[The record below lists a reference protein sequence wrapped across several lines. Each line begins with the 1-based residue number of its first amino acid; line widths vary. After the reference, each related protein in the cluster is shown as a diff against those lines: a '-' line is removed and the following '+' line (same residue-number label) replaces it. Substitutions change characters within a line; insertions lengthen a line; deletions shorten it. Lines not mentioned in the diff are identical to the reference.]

1 MNSLIPR
8 KFETS
13 HPRQNHLLAALPDAE
28 WSRWLPHLELVDLST
43 GKVLCESS
51 SPITCVYFP
60 TTAVISLLCTTVQGG
75 TSEIAAVGND
85 GVVGICMIMGGQAML
100 NRAVVQSAGQAY
112 RLPAALVKAEVERSG
127 PALRLLMRYAQSL
140 ITQVTQTAACNRHH
154 SIDQQLARRL
164 LIALDCST
172 SDEFAMTQE
181 GVASLLGVRRE
192 GVTAAALKLQRA
204 GVIRYQRG
212 QISVLD
218 RNRLEHHACECYA
231 AVAKEH
237 SRLLPTLGSAAPKP
251 IAALRGLPLTI
262 ARPLATV
269 RRANRQAIALIHR
282 NEPALS
288 FATPL

>member
-75 TSEIAAVGND
+75 TSEIAVVGND
-85 GVVGICMIMGGQAML
+85 GAVGVCIIMGGHTML

-140 ITQVTQTAACNRHH
+140 ITH